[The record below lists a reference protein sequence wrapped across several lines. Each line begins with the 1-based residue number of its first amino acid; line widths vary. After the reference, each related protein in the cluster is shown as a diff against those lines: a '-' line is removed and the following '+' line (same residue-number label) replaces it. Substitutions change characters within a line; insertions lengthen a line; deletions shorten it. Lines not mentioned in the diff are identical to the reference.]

1 VRGCAVADFY
11 QFVSGIASAERLV
24 TQLYPTIVSE
34 FERRFGM
41 VARKS
46 HVEIWYNHNMSRF
59 EVTIIIEAE
68 GERYHIPIAEIA
80 MNGSPRLYGV
90 ERAFN
95 LMLPKMAPQK

>member
-41 VARKS
+41 AVRRS

-59 EVTIIIEAE
+59 EVLIVIEAE